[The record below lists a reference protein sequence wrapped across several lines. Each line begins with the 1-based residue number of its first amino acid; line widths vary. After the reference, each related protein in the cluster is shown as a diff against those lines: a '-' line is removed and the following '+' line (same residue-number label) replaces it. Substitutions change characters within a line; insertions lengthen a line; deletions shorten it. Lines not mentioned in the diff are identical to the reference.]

1 LRWFESCLN
10 AKYSRLK
17 KIFGNTTGIL
27 DGTSILKIGENGKW
41 NKSNMMT
48 KRLLFGTLMSPTSV
62 ATVHRLLLSQF
73 NWLHWERVEQ
83 NASIDAIVFDEIHS
97 NDFYTFL
104 SKLFVEPGH

>member
-1 LRWFESCLN
+1 
-10 AKYSRLK
+10 LK
-17 KIFGNTTGIL
+17 KIFGNTTDIL

-62 ATVHRLLLSQF
+62 ATVHQLLLSQF

-83 NASIDAIVFDEIHS
+83 NASIDAIVFDEIHPY
-97 NDFYTFL
+97 DFYTFL
-104 SKLFVEPGH
+104 SKLFDEPCH

>member
-1 LRWFESCLN
+1 
-10 AKYSRLK
+10 LK
-17 KIFGNTTGIL
+17 KIFGNTTDIL

-62 ATVHRLLLSQF
+62 ATVHQLLLSQF

-104 SKLFVEPGH
+104 SKLFDEPGH

>member
-1 LRWFESCLN
+1 
-10 AKYSRLK
+10 LK
-17 KIFGNTTGIL
+17 KIFDKTTGIT
-27 DGTSILKIGENGKW
+27 DGTSILKIVENEKW
-41 NKSNMMT
+41 NNANIMT

-62 ATVHRLLLSQF
+62 ATVHQLLLSQF

-104 SKLFVEPGH
+104 SKLFDEPGH